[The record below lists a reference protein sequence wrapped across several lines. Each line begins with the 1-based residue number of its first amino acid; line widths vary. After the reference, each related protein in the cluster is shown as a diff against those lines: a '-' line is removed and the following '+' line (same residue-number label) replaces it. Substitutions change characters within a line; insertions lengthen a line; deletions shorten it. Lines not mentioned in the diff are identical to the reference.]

1 MHRRFRIAGAEMI
14 RAPAAD
20 ALAGIDAGPPTLASG
35 IQPMAAESA
44 ISSVAHVIQLAVA
57 PVFLLTGV
65 GALLAVLTNR
75 LSRIID
81 RARVLE
87 SALEAADAAHARAM
101 HVELSILSRRA
112 RLIHWAISLCTICA
126 LLICV
131 VIAALF
137 ISSHLA
143 ANVSTA
149 VSLLF
154 VLAMLAL
161 IGGLVSF
168 LREIHLAIYSVH
180 IGPR

>member
-1 MHRRFRIAGAEMI
+1 
-14 RAPAAD
+14 
-20 ALAGIDAGPPTLASG
+20 
-35 IQPMAAESA
+35 
-44 ISSVAHVIQLAVA
+44 
-57 PVFLLTGV
+57 
-65 GALLAVLTNR
+65 
-75 LSRIID
+75 
-81 RARVLE
+81 
-87 SALEAADAAHARAM
+87 
-101 HVELSILSRRA
+101 
-112 RLIHWAISLCTICA
+112 
-126 LLICV
+126 LICV

-143 ANVSTA
+143 ANISTA

>member
-1 MHRRFRIAGAEMI
+1 
-14 RAPAAD
+14 
-20 ALAGIDAGPPTLASG
+20 
-35 IQPMAAESA
+35 MAAETT
-44 ISSVAHVIQLAVA
+44 ISTVAHVIQLAVA

-65 GALLAVLTNR
+65 GALLGVLISR

-87 SALEAADAAHARAM
+87 SALEAVDSDHTPAWRS
-101 HVELSILSRRA
+101 ELSCLALRS
-112 RLIHWAISLCTICA
+112 RLIHWAISLCTTCA

-131 VIAALF
+131 VIASLF

-143 ANVSTA
+143 ADISA
-149 VSLLF
+149 GVSLLF

-161 IGGLVSF
+161 IGGLVCF
-168 LREIHLAIYSVH
+168 LREIHLAIASVH

>member
-1 MHRRFRIAGAEMI
+1 M
-14 RAPAAD
+14 
-20 ALAGIDAGPPTLASG
+20 
-35 IQPMAAESA
+35 
-44 ISSVAHVIQLAVA
+44 
-57 PVFLLTGV
+57 
-65 GALLAVLTNR
+65 
-75 LSRIID
+75 
-81 RARVLE
+81 
-87 SALEAADAAHARAM
+87 
-101 HVELSILSRRA
+101 
-112 RLIHWAISLCTICA
+112 
-126 LLICV
+126 

-143 ANVSTA
+143 ANISTA